1 MGGNAP
7 RQPSGGRE
15 VNAIGANKARRKS
28 PNRVDVFGKQSVH
41 VRAASPR
48 RQPTRNEMPDVNQ
61 HRRDPAE
68 QIKDYFRGM
77 KRVQAEHLPRL
88 AEYDDWSRLARREI
102 EKRATRIVEM
112 FDDELLAA
120 IADGSLDVTAAI
132 REVMREER

>member
-1 MGGNAP
+1 
-7 RQPSGGRE
+7 
-15 VNAIGANKARRKS
+15 
-28 PNRVDVFGKQSVH
+28 
-41 VRAASPR
+41 
-48 RQPTRNEMPDVNQ
+48 MPDVNQ

-77 KRVQAEHLPRL
+77 KRVHAEHLPRL
-88 AEYDDWSRLARREI
+88 AEFDDWSRLARREI

-120 IADGSLDVTAAI
+120 VADGSLDVTAAI